1 MKTSPVSFGSLMCF
15 TLKNNKPKA
24 PVTDMVKMAFMCN
37 EKLANYDINEDVLVH
52 DEKVKGYVH
61 NAAADFCDVLDLKY
75 RSQLLPKGSN
85 KVVLTEA
92 DFYVNSKDTEKKYFI
107 TAPTPKDE
115 DIILRALSVSNDFY
129 TVRLGRK

>member
-37 EKLANYDINEDVLVH
+37 DKLANYDLCDDVLVH
-52 DEKVKGYVH
+52 EEKVKGYVH
-61 NAAADFCDVLDLKY
+61 NAAADFCDVLDMKY
-75 RSQLLPKGSN
+75 RGNVLPKGSN
-85 KVVLTEA
+85 RVVLTEA
-92 DFYVNSKDTEKKYFI
+92 DFYVNSGNTEKKYFI

-129 TVRLGRK
+129 TVRLAGK